1 MIFPS
6 RSISRLFD
14 FSKYLSIVFI
24 LTRFNLGLSNFR
36 KSLTFGYP
44 FTFFIVVRKKFNS
57 SSVISFAGLG
67 FFFVNFLD
75 LIKRYVNY
83 HFKNLCAN
91 KNVYIHEF
99 RMYSTTTKKDALM
112 LAMET
117 IFFGCC

>member
-24 LTRFNLGLSNFR
+24 LTIFNLGLSNFR

-57 SSVISFAGLG
+57 SSVISFTGLG
-67 FFFVNFLD
+67 FFFVNFVD
-75 LIKRYVNY
+75 LIKVYVNY
-83 HFKNLCAN
+83 HFKSLCAN
-91 KNVYIHEF
+91 GMYIS
-99 RMYSTTTKKDALM
+99 MNPGCIQQSKKM
-112 LAMET
+112 L
-117 IFFGCC
+117 

>member
-1 MIFPS
+1 MA
-6 RSISRLFD
+6 
-14 FSKYLSIVFI
+14 FI

-75 LIKRYVNY
+75 LIKSYD
-83 HFKNLCAN
+83 
-91 KNVYIHEF
+91 VYIILN
-99 RMYSTTTKKDALM
+99 LM
-112 LAMET
+112 LQLVDTT
-117 IFFGCC
+117 IWK